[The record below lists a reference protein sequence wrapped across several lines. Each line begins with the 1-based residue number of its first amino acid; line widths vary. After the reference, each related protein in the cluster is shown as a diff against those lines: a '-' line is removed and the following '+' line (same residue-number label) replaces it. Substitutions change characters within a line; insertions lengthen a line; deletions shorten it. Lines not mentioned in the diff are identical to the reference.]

1 MKQNKTNNKLK
12 SKLLTNLSLNN
23 KNIKERVSPSG
34 TANLIIFW
42 NNGFKYKYFPL
53 EIEGLK

>member
-34 TANLIIFW
+34 TAKLIIFYS
-42 NNGFKYKYFPL
+42 NGFKYKYFPL